1 MRPFTALV
9 LCLPLT
15 AALSSFALPSY
26 WLTLLI
32 YVGINA
38 LVCIGLCIMTGAAGI
53 TSFGQAAFVGLGAYT
68 TALLTTAGQL
78 SPWLSLPAS
87 IAVTVAL
94 AFAIGWI
101 TVRLSGHYLV

>member
-1 MRPFTALV
+1 MRPFTAL
-9 LCLPLT
+9 LLGACLT
-15 AALSSFALPSY
+15 AALASFAVPSY

-38 LVCIGLCIMTGAAGI
+38 LVCIGLCVMTGSAGI

-68 TALLTTAGQL
+68 TALLTTAFAL

-87 IAVTVAL
+87 IAVTVAM

-101 TVRLSGHYLV
+101 T